1 MEGDAR
7 SFRIGPCVGRGGFG
21 EVYRAWMTTAGGLQT
36 EVALKI
42 LRPDPLRRADASARF
57 RDEGR
62 MLSRLQHPAV
72 VRAFDW
78 ADLGDGH
85 MALVTEFV
93 DGADL
98 HACAAIGIGERP
110 LLEVIGAVASALHAA
125 YHGAD
130 PDGRPLEVIHRDI
143 KPTNLRIGRHGQ
155 VRLLD
160 FGIARFGSDER
171 ESRTESDLVV
181 GSVPYMAP
189 ERFSER
195 VSSPAA
201 DVYGLGCCLYE
212 GLVGTAFHRE
222 TRLRD
227 LSAMALNASAS
238 AEHLA
243 SRLEQL
249 PATVHPETRALLE
262 RCLAHDP
269 ARRPTADEV
278 ARICEGLAGEVRG
291 PTLRRWCADVAFP
304 EDASFAATW
313 TGRRVT
319 EGEDAG
325 EQDEADRGR
334 PKVVHQAGATVDPD
348 LLDAGP
354 PPALSTTP
362 LEVAALPLAPRPARG
377 GRGARWAVGALGA
390 MGCALVVLSV
400 AGALGTLMIA
410 VVGSGW

>member
-1 MEGDAR
+1 M
-7 SFRIGPCVGRGGFG
+7 GRGGFG
-21 EVYRAWMTTAGGLQT
+21 EVYRAWMTTPGGLQT

-85 MALVTEFV
+85 VALVTEFV

-98 HACAAIGIGERP
+98 LACVGIGIGERP
-110 LLEVIGAVASALHAA
+110 LLEVIGSVASALHAA
-125 YHGAD
+125 FHGTD
-130 PDGRPLEVIHRDI
+130 PDGRPMQVVHRDI

-160 FGIARFGSDER
+160 FGIARFGSEER

-212 GLVGTAFHRE
+212 GLTGEPFHRD

-227 LSAMALNASAS
+227 LSAMALDPRAA

-243 SRLEQL
+243 TRLQQL
-249 PATVHPETRALLE
+249 PATVHPDTRALLE
-262 RCLAHDP
+262 RCLSHDP

-278 ARICEGLAGEVRG
+278 ARACERLATEVAG
-291 PTLRRWCADVAFP
+291 PTLRRWCTQVSFP
-304 EDASFAATW
+304 EDTSFAATW

-319 EGEDAG
+319 EGEEDPAG
-325 EQDEADRGR
+325 EEADRGR
-334 PKVVHQAGATVDPD
+334 PRVVHQAGATVDPD
-348 LLDAGP
+348 LLEAEP

-362 LEVAALPLAPRPARG
+362 LELVVPPVEAPAAANG
-377 GRGARWAVGALGA
+377 WGARLAVGTVGALG
-390 MGCALVVLSV
+390 CALVCLSV

-410 VVGSGW
+410 VLGSGW

>member
-1 MEGDAR
+1 M
-7 SFRIGPCVGRGGFG
+7 GRGGFG
-21 EVYRAWMTTAGGLQT
+21 EVYRAWMTTPGGLQT

-85 MALVTEFV
+85 VALVTEFV

-125 YHGAD
+125 FHNVD
-130 PDGRPLEVIHRDI
+130 PDGRPLQVVHRDI

-195 VSSPAA
+195 SSSPAA

-212 GLVGTAFHRE
+212 GLVGQPFHRDV
-222 TRLRD
+222 RLRE
-227 LSAMALNASAS
+227 LSAMALDRAA
-238 AEHLA
+238 AAAHLA
-243 SRLEQL
+243 ARLQEL
-249 PATVHPETRALLE
+249 PESVHPETRELVE
-262 RCLAHDP
+262 RCLLHDP
-269 ARRPTADEV
+269 SARPTADEV
-278 ARICEGLAGEVRG
+278 ARTCERLSGLVPG
-291 PTLRRWCADVAFP
+291 PTLRRWCADVRFP
-304 EDASFAATW
+304 EDTSFASTW

-319 EGEDAG
+319 EGEGD
-325 EQDEADRGR
+325 EEPDEADRGR
-334 PKVVHQAGATVDPD
+334 PKVIHHAGATVDPD
-348 LLDAGP
+348 LLDAELGAAP
-354 PPALSTTP
+354 STTP
-362 LEVAALPLAPRPARG
+362 LEWVAPTVEPPPARFG
-377 GRGARWAVGALGA
+377 LGARMALGAVGAA
-390 MGCALVVLSV
+390 GCALLVASV
-400 AGALGTLMIA
+400 AGAVGTVLIA
-410 VVGSGW
+410 VLGAGW